1 MPKRTINEY
10 KKEERKKVIF
20 GSWEYMK
27 IYHKSTLDMLGRNAF
42 RVVAKYALEYFNKM
56 FPLRLGQRTAIS
68 YIMSKIKENEL
79 YNDLDYV
86 PATFNFDNSSF
97 YDLAKLMLEEDE

>member
-10 KKEERKKVIF
+10 KNAERKKVIF
-20 GSWEYMK
+20 GSWKYMN
-27 IYHKSTLDMLGRNAF
+27 IYHKSTLNKLGRSAF
-42 RVVAKYALEYFNKM
+42 RIVAKYALEYFNKT
-56 FPLRLGQRTAIS
+56 FPLRFGQNTAIS

-86 PATFNFDNSSF
+86 PVTFSFDNS
-97 YDLAKLMLEEDE
+97 